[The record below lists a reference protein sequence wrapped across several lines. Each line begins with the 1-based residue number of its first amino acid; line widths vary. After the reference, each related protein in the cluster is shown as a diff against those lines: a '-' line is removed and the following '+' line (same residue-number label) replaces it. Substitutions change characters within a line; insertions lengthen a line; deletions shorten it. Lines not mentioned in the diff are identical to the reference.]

1 MGTTTS
7 GYPYPEDSDPVA
19 QGAQAIK
26 ALAQKTEELQR
37 ASSRGGSDVHLTDD
51 AVGSLAVTF
60 PVGRFPGPPQVAA
73 CTDSTS
79 YFASVTSITAD
90 GMTVHVRHFQNTP
103 ATTTITVHWIAS
115 T

>member
-7 GYPYPEDSDPVA
+7 GYPYPEDGDPVA

-37 ASSRGGSDVHLTDD
+37 ASSRGASDVHLTGD
-51 AVGSLAVTF
+51 AVGPLAATF
-60 PVGRFPGPPQVAA
+60 VVARFPGPPQVAA
-73 CTDSTS
+73 CTDSTQ
-79 YFASVTSITAD
+79 YFASVSGITAD

-103 ATTTITVHWIAS
+103 ATDTVTVHWIAS